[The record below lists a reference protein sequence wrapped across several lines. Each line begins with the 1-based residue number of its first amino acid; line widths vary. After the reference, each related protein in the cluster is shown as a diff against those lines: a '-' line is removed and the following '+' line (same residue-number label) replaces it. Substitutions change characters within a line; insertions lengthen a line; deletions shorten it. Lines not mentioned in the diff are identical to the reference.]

1 MFERLIELITG
12 KPTTDKLKVLHT
24 FTHTFTFT
32 LSMARYRSF
41 LFPEASVEANSL
53 ILDARESHHLVR
65 VFRAKVGET
74 VEVLDGKGAR
84 YLGRIAAADAKA
96 VRVDV
101 DEVVRDA
108 PPMPRVTLL
117 QSIPK
122 GKTMDLILRMATE
135 IGAVRVQPVFSD
147 QGDVQIKGERLL
159 SKVEKW
165 RLTMIESCKQCG
177 LGYLP
182 ELASPVSL
190 VDWLSSNKAVVSD
203 LCSGGRVSPPAEL
216 GEHPVSATSL
226 RVVASLEDGSRP
238 LREMLES
245 AGVLKEVVVA
255 VGPEG
260 DFTAGEYEA
269 LRMAGFLP
277 VRLGRNVL
285 RAETA
290 AAYILSVVDQCA

>member
-1 MFERLIELITG
+1 
-12 KPTTDKLKVLHT
+12 
-24 FTHTFTFT
+24 
-32 LSMARYRSF
+32 MARYRSF
-41 LFPEASVEANSL
+41 LFPEASVESNL
-53 ILDARESHHLVR
+53 LTLDARESHHLVR

-74 VEVLDGKGAR
+74 VEVLDGRGTR
-84 YLGRIAAADAKA
+84 YWGRIAATDAKA
-96 VRVDV
+96 VRIEV
-101 DEVVRDA
+101 DEIVRDA

-135 IGAVRVQPVFSD
+135 IGAARVQPVFTH

-165 RLTMIESCKQCG
+165 RVTMIESCKQCG

-182 ELASPVSL
+182 DLAAPISL
-190 VDWLSSNKAVVSD
+190 GDWLRD
-203 LCSGGRVSPPAEL
+203 EPR
-216 GEHPVSATSL
+216 GEDSL
-226 RVVASLEDGSRP
+226 RVVASLEAGSRP
-238 LREMLES
+238 LREVLDA
-245 AGVLKEVVVA
+245 AGALQEVVVA

-260 DFTAGEYEA
+260 DFTAEEYAA
-269 LRMAGFLP
+269 LAEAGFVP

-290 AAYILSVVDQCA
+290 AAYILSVVDQCVNASARGL